1 VNKQPSS
8 TRQIS
13 ISPSIVYWTILILL
27 GAWFVYVIRDVII
40 LFFIALILSAAIEP
54 AVRKMKKRNVPR
66 SVSVLII
73 YLVLLLILGGLL
85 SYIVPVVVTQTNE
98 FIRQLPL
105 YAEKLTGSP
114 LFFEELSK
122 NTLFGGEVS
131 DRASFAQN
139 IFSTTI
145 GVFYGFISFLA
156 VLAIAFYM
164 SIVEDGVGTFLRS
177 ITPSRYQ
184 EYVVSRA
191 KIIYN
196 KIGNWMIGQ
205 LFLML
210 IIFVLYYIVLTLL
223 GVPNALVL
231 ALLGGLLEIIPY
243 VGPIAAGIPA
253 VILGFFVSPW
263 VSVLVLVSYILIQ
276 QAENH
281 ILIPQIMKRFVGLN
295 PIVVILALLI
305 GGQVAGVVGIILAVP
320 VATALGVFIKD
331 ALEKRQEHS

>member
-1 VNKQPSS
+1 MKPLS

-27 GAWFVYVIRDVII
+27 GAWFIYIIRDVII

-54 AVRKMKKRNVPR
+54 AVRKMKRKKVPR
-66 SVSVLII
+66 PVSVLVI
-73 YLVLLLILGGLL
+73 YMALLLIFGGLL
-85 SYIVPVVVTQTNE
+85 SYIVPAIVVQAND
-98 FIRQLPL
+98 FIRELPV
-105 YAEKLTGSP
+105 YAEQLTGSP
-114 LFFEELSK
+114 LFFEDLSK
-122 NTLFGGEVS
+122 KMLLGGDASDKVS
-131 DRASFAQN
+131 ITQG

-145 GVFYGFISFLA
+145 GVFYGFISFIA

-184 EYVVSRA
+184 EYVVSRSR
-191 KIIYN
+191 IIYN

-210 IIFVLYYIVLTLL
+210 IIFVLYYIVLTIL
-223 GVPNALVL
+223 GIPNALIL
-231 ALLGGLLEIIPY
+231 AILGGLLEIIPY
-243 VGPIAAGIPA
+243 VGPIVAGIPA
-253 VILGFFVSPW
+253 VILGFFISPW
-263 VSVLVLVSYILIQ
+263 VSVLVLISYILIQ

-295 PIVVILALLI
+295 PIVVILALLV
-305 GGQVAGVVGIILAVP
+305 GGQVAGVLGIILAVP

-331 ALEKRQEHS
+331 ALEKRQEHE